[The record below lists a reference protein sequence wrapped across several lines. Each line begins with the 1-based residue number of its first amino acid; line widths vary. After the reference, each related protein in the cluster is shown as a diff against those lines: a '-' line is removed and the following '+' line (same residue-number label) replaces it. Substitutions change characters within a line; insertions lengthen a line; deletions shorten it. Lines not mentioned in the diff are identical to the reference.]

1 MSDIQQPVVGI
12 LAASDTVRREV
23 VVVDPDIGRVLKLYQ
38 ILLAWGVVQVQVPE
52 NHIVRPL
59 DPDTSIGQAY
69 EGSISMMTL
78 NKKMDNNSSEYH

>member
-1 MSDIQQPVVGI
+1 MSDVQQPIVGI
-12 LAASDTVRREV
+12 LVTSDTIRREV
-23 VVVDPDIGRVLKLYQ
+23 IVVDPDVGRVLKLYQ

-69 EGSISMMTL
+69 GGSISMITL
-78 NKKMDNNSSEYH
+78 NQKRDNNLSEYH

>member
-69 EGSISMMTL
+69 EGSVSMMSL
-78 NKKMDNNSSEYH
+78 N